1 MISKRTMTYVLCASA
16 FMFGLTA
23 CNDNK
28 APAATDAAKPTDTAM
43 ACFSLY
49 LQDFALA
56 AVCHSL
62 NFFCPMYHGHEVQTI
77 LYFEDRHREI

>member
-1 MISKRTMTYVLCASA
+1 MISKRTMTSVLCASA

-43 ACFSLY
+43 AGTL
-49 LQDFALA
+49 D
-56 AVCHSL
+56 
-62 NFFCPMYHGHEVQTI
+62 
-77 LYFEDRHREI
+77 